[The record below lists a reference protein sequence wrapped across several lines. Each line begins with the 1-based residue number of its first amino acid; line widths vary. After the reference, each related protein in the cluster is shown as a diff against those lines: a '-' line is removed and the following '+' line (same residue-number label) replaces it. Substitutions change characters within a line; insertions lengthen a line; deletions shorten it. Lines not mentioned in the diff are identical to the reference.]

1 MLDCN
6 DAKEHQEESNSC
18 EKYLEQT
25 MQQAV
30 IYELSSEQ
38 EASKHDC
45 PQHNQGESKDTLGKD
60 QESLQICLWASL

>member
-1 MLDCN
+1 MLDCD
-6 DAKEHQEESNSC
+6 DAKKHQEESDSC

-38 EASKHDC
+38 DS
-45 PQHNQGESKDTLGKD
+45 S
-60 QESLQICLWASL
+60 